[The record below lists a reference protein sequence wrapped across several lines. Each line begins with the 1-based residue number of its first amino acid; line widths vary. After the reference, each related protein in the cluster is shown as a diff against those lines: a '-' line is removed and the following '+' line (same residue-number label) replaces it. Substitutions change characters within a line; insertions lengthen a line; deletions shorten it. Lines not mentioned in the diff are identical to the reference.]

1 MLMLV
6 KSMKSHTS
14 SLVHLSVLIIIT
26 LIGCIFL
33 CSCYR
38 TCRIRYVY
46 TKVAV
51 YLNHTN
57 QDVCTCDNPV
67 LRKIKKTTSVQKTA
81 KLALEELIKGPT
93 KEERAKGYRMCL
105 PAGGQIA
112 RYEEFYS
119 AMVEEYRQTG
129 GEISQF
135 GRKFL
140 NAEGEFTPWG
150 DRIKVKSVRI
160 EEGTAY
166 ADFSKELYSYGGGS
180 CFTEA
185 IETSIVNTLKQF
197 PEVEK
202 VVILVEGREA
212 QIEP

>member
-1 MLMLV
+1 MLWRKKPKKL
-6 KSMKSHTS
+6 HTS
-14 SLVHLSVLIIIT
+14 SIAHYKVFIIIAV
-26 LIGCIFL
+26 IGCIFL
-33 CSCYR
+33 FSCYQA
-38 TCRIRYVY
+38 CKIRYEY

-51 YLNHTN
+51 YLGHTN
-57 QDVCTCDNPV
+57 QDVCICNSPV
-67 LRKIKKTTSVQKTA
+67 ERKIKRTKNA
-81 KLALEELIKGPT
+81 ANAARLALEELIKGPT
-93 KEERAKGYRMCL
+93 EEERANGYRMCL

-119 AMVEEYRQTG
+119 AMMEESRQTG
-129 GEISQF
+129 GGISQF
-135 GRKFL
+135 GKKFL
-140 NAEGEFTPWG
+140 NSEGKFTPWG
-150 DRIKVKSVRI
+150 DRIKVRSVRI
-160 EEGTAY
+160 EDWTAY

-180 CFTEA
+180 CSTEA

>member
-1 MLMLV
+1 MLTLREPKKSYVAGLV
-6 KSMKSHTS
+6 YPA
-14 SLVHLSVLIIIT
+14 VVLIITI
-26 LIGCIFL
+26 IGCIFL
-33 CSCYR
+33 FSCYQA
-38 TCRIRYVY
+38 CKIRYLY

-51 YLNHTN
+51 YLGHTN
-57 QDVCTCDNPV
+57 RDVCICDSPV
-67 LRKIKKTTSVQKTA
+67 ERKIKRTTSA
-81 KLALEELIKGPT
+81 ENAARLALEELIKGPT

-119 AMVEEYRQTG
+119 AMMEEYRQTG
-129 GEISQF
+129 EEISQF
-135 GRKFL
+135 GKKFL
-140 NAEGEFTPWG
+140 DPDGKFTSWG
-150 DRIKVKSVRI
+150 DRIKVKGVRI
-160 EEGTAY
+160 EDGTAY